1 MKIWTCNQNCHF
13 KTYFGFWKSCAFAF
27 QPVFFAHLGTSF
39 AIFSSSCPLF
49 SFSFLSPQGLFGL
62 GMDGSPLAKGIKPN
76 EEEAFFDFS
85 EPEEVQSTLSITVVG
100 ASGDLAKMKI
110 FPALFAI

>member
-1 MKIWTCNQNCHF
+1 MCFCLPTSLF
-13 KTYFGFWKSCAFAF
+13 
-27 QPVFFAHLGTSF
+27 PHLVTSF
-39 AIFSSSCPLF
+39 AIFSSICPLF

-100 ASGDLAKMKI
+100 ASGDLDRKSVV
-110 FPALFAI
+110 